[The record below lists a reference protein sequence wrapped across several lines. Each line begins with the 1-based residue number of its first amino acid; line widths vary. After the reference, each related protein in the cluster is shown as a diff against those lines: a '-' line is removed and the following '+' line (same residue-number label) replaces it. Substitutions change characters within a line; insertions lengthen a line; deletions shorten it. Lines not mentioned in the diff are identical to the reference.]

1 MEGVFDDMFESVR
14 PVTERPCMIASLS
27 GTVEH
32 VALDRAV
39 IAAGGVGVLIHATP
53 QTLATLHVG
62 RPAHV
67 QTHLVVKEDAL
78 TLFGFADR
86 HEREVFEV
94 LIGANGVGPRLA
106 LAILA
111 VHHPEAVRRAVT
123 EEDEKALTRVPGIGP
138 KMARKIIVEL
148 AGRLAPTG
156 EQVPEAAEDAAVEPA
171 VPHAW
176 HADVVAAMAGLGW
189 SEKEALKAVEATVA
203 ARPELEESRD
213 VAALLRATLR
223 DVGTAGAARG
233 AR

>member
-1 MEGVFDDMFESVR
+1 
-14 PVTERPCMIASLS
+14 MIASLS

-39 IAAGGVGVLIHATP
+39 IVVGGFGVQFSATP
-53 QTLATLHVG
+53 QTLATLHEG
-62 RPAHV
+62 RTGSV

-94 LIGANGVGPRLA
+94 LITANGVGPRLA
-106 LAILA
+106 LAVLS

-123 EEDEKALTRVPGIGP
+123 EEDEKALTRVPGVGP
-138 KMARKIIVEL
+138 KLARKIIVEL
-148 AGRLAPTG
+148 SGRLTPTG
-156 EQVPEAAEDAAVEPA
+156 EQVPAPEEPA
-171 VPHAW
+171 APETSEAAW
-176 HADVVAAMAGLGW
+176 HADVVQAMTGLGW

-203 ARPELEESRD
+203 ARPELDEARD

-223 DVGTAGAARG
+223 DVGTAGTVRG
-233 AR
+233 GR

>member
-1 MEGVFDDMFESVR
+1 
-14 PVTERPCMIASLS
+14 MIASLS

-39 IAAGGVGVLIHATP
+39 IAVGGLGVQFSATP
-53 QTLATLHVG
+53 QTLATLHEG
-62 RPAHV
+62 RAGAV

-94 LIGANGVGPRLA
+94 LLTANGVGPRLA
-106 LAILA
+106 LAILS

-123 EEDEKALTRVPGIGP
+123 QEDEKALTRVPGVGP
-138 KMARKIIVEL
+138 KLARKIIVEL
-148 AGRLAPTG
+148 SGRLAPTG
-156 EQVPEAAEDAAVEPA
+156 EDVPEVEAPAEPVAEP
-171 VPHAW
+171 AW
-176 HADVVAAMAGLGW
+176 HADVVQAMAGLGW

-203 ARPELEESRD
+203 ARPALDEARD

-223 DVGTAGAARG
+223 DVGAAGTARG
-233 AR
+233 GR

>member
-1 MEGVFDDMFESVR
+1 
-14 PVTERPCMIASLS
+14 MIASLS

-39 IAAGGVGVLIHATP
+39 IAVGGFGVQFSATP
-53 QTLATLHVG
+53 QTLATLHEG
-62 RPAHV
+62 RTGSV

-94 LIGANGVGPRLA
+94 LITANGVGPRLA
-106 LAILA
+106 LAVLS

-123 EEDEKALTRVPGIGP
+123 EEDEKALTRVPGVGP
-138 KMARKIIVEL
+138 KLARKIIVEL
-148 AGRLAPTG
+148 SGRLTPTG
-156 EQVPEAAEDAAVEPA
+156 EQVLAPEEPAASETPEA
-171 VPHAW
+171 AW
-176 HADVVAAMAGLGW
+176 HADVVQAMTGLGW

-203 ARPELEESRD
+203 ARPELDEARD

-223 DVGTAGAARG
+223 DVGTAGTLRG
-233 AR
+233 GR

>member
-1 MEGVFDDMFESVR
+1 
-14 PVTERPCMIASLS
+14 MIASLS

-39 IAAGGVGVLIHATP
+39 IATGGMGVLFHSTP
-53 QTLATLHVG
+53 QTLATLHEG
-62 RPAHV
+62 RPGHV

-78 TLFGFADR
+78 TLYGFADR

-148 AGRLAPTG
+148 SGRLAPTG
-156 EQVPEAAEDAAVEPA
+156 EQVPEEDAPVAEEA
-171 VPHAW
+171 AATAW

-189 SEKEALKAVEATVA
+189 SEKEAEKAVAATVA
-203 ARPELEESRD
+203 ARPELEDSRD
-213 VAALLRATLR
+213 VAVLLRATLR

-233 AR
+233 GR

>member
-1 MEGVFDDMFESVR
+1 
-14 PVTERPCMIASLS
+14 MIASLS

-39 IAAGGVGVLIHATP
+39 IVVGGFGVQFSATP
-53 QTLATLHVG
+53 QTLATLHEG
-62 RPAHV
+62 RTGSV

-94 LIGANGVGPRLA
+94 LITANGVGPRLA
-106 LAILA
+106 LAVLS

-123 EEDEKALTRVPGIGP
+123 EEDEKALTRVPGVGP
-138 KMARKIIVEL
+138 KLARKIIVEL
-148 AGRLAPTG
+148 SGRLTPTG
-156 EQVPEAAEDAAVEPA
+156 EQVPAPEEPA
-171 VPHAW
+171 APETPEAAW
-176 HADVVAAMAGLGW
+176 HADVVQAMTGLGW

-203 ARPELEESRD
+203 ARPELDEARD

-223 DVGTAGAARG
+223 DVGTAGTVRG
-233 AR
+233 GR